1 MLDAFRSIVD
11 ILTNLVNLL
20 VNIVESLINL
30 ISNIP
35 NYLNVV
41 TGAIGWLPNVLMP
54 FALAS
59 VSLYIVLFLL
69 NRRS

>member
-1 MLDAFRSIVD
+1 MLNALRSILD
-11 ILTNLVNLL
+11 IITNLINL
-20 VNIVESLINL
+20 VINIFESLINL

-59 VSLYIVLFLL
+59 LSLYIVLFLL

>member
-1 MLDAFRSIVD
+1 MLNVLRSFLDIV
-11 ILTNLVNLL
+11 INLVNL
-20 VNIVESLINL
+20 VINIVESLINL

-41 TGAIGWLPNVLMP
+41 TGAIGWLPNALMP